1 MSGGS
6 IRRAQ
11 LVSPFGVG
19 AMSVL
24 VDGTSVITAGL
35 DFWFPDSGGHPNFEI
50 SEFVEYDWRL
60 QGRLSVSSFRLPPDH
75 RQGSGNDKN
84 LGLKVPALRFPTW
97 NVCPLCRRMSRSPL
111 TMRQVPKCSD
121 SSHPNKRLTQ
131 VAFVAI
137 CVDGHIDDFPFRE
150 WVHRS
155 LHPSCEGQLRLKSS
169 GGGGL
174 EGQVVSCERC
184 NRSRS
189 LRGTTSSTRG
199 VDGEERTT
207 LTNTLTSEEDLFYC
221 TGARPW
227 LGSERGPCAQPTK
240 GALRGSGNVYFPK
253 VQSSIYVP
261 IEEGAISPAM
271 HQLMSQPA
279 VDVLFEGMYA
289 AFDAGLTPEVLRKGL
304 NRVVPEELFLPI
316 GDEELI
322 AAYRDRF
329 GIGGSELAVE
339 ELGGGDTDLLTA
351 DETWRFPEYRA
362 IRETPSDARLAATD
376 PGLDRRLAPLLGR
389 VRSVDV
395 LRETRALYGFTRVS
409 DDVLRVPVGKAL
421 LRRSKLSPAQDWLPA
436 YVVKGEGIYLE
447 FADAALDEWEN
458 RPGVVA
464 RAQAIQKR
472 YGLAVQERGF
482 PPRELSPRFLLLH
495 TFAHVLINELIFKS
509 GYSSASLRERLYVSS
524 KPGSEMASVLIYTAA
539 GDSEGTMG
547 GLVRMSRPNNL
558 VPVIESA
565 IADARWC
572 SADPVCMDAGEKG
585 QGLNSCNGAACH
597 ACSLLPE
604 TSCEEQNQFLDRGL
618 LIGTLDS
625 PDLGY
630 FSRL

>member
-6 IRRAQ
+6 VRRAQ

-35 DFWFPDSGGHPNFEI
+35 DYWFPEPDKHPSFEL
-50 SEFVEYDWRL
+50 SEFVEHDWRL
-60 QGRLSVSSFRLPPDH
+60 QERLSVASFRLPPDH
-75 RQGSGNDKN
+75 REGRGDDKN

-97 NVCPLCRRMSRSPL
+97 NVCPLCRRMTRSPL

-121 SSHPNKRLTQ
+121 NAHSNKRLTQ
-131 VAFVAI
+131 VPFVAI
-137 CVDGHIDDFPFRE
+137 CSDGHIDDFPFRE
-150 WVHRS
+150 WVHQS
-155 LHPSCEGQLRLKSS
+155 VHPSCQGQLRLKSS

-174 EGQVVSCERC
+174 EGQVVSCEGC
-184 NRSRS
+184 NKSRS
-189 LRGTTSSTRG
+189 LRGITSSSRG
-199 VDGEERTT
+199 ADGEERTT
-207 LTNTLTSEEDLFYC
+207 LTNRLTDGDDLYYC

-227 LGSERGPCAQPTK
+227 LGLERGPCLQPTK

-261 IEEGAISPAM
+261 LEEGAVSPAV
-271 HQLMSQPA
+271 HQLMGHPA
-279 VDVLFEGMYA
+279 VDVLFAGMHA
-289 AFDAGLTPEVLRKGL
+289 AFGQDLTPEVLRKAL
-304 NRVVPEELFLPI
+304 ERVVPEELFRPI
-316 GDEELI
+316 GDEELM

-329 GIGGSELAVE
+329 GVGDHASAERAPETDDSEV
-339 ELGGGDTDLLTA
+339 LTA
-351 DETWRFPEYRA
+351 DDTWRFPEYRA
-362 IRETPSDARLAATD
+362 MRETPSDARLAATD
-376 PGLDRRLAPLLGR
+376 PGLSSELASYFGR

-409 DDVLRVPVGKAL
+409 DDVLRVPLGKAL
-421 LRRSKLSPAQDWLPA
+421 LRRSKLAPAQDWLPA

-447 FADAALDEWEN
+447 FADTALDDWES
-458 RPGVVA
+458 RPAVQA
-464 RAQAIQKR
+464 RAQLIQKR
-472 YGLAVQERGF
+472 YGLAVEERGF
-482 PPRELSPRFLLLH
+482 PPRELSPRFILLH

-558 VPVIESA
+558 APVIESA

-572 SADPVCMDAGEKG
+572 STDPVCMDAGEKG
-585 QGLNSCNGAACH
+585 QGINSCNGAACH
-597 ACSLLPE
+597 GCALLPE

-618 LIGTLDS
+618 LIGTLND
-625 PDLGY
+625 PNLGF
-630 FSRL
+630 FSGF